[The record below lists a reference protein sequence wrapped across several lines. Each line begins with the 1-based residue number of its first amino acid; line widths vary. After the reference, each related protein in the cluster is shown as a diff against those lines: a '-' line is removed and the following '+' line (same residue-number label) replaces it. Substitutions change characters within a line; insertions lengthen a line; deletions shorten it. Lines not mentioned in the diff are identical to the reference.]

1 MSKYFEVSGY
11 WKDDKQKFNNLVF
24 KEFDDYIE
32 GEDDMVDEFGWS
44 ENDLK
49 DALNKTDGILD
60 FVITSYKE
68 I

>member
-1 MSKYFEVSGY
+1 MSKYFEVNGY
-11 WKDDKQKFNNLVF
+11 WKDDKQEFNLVF